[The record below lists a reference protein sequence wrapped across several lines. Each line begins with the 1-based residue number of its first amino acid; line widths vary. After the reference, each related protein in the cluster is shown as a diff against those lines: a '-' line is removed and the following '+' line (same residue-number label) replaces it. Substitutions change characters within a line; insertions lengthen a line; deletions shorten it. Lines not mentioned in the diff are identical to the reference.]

1 MTGVQTC
8 ALPIYILKLNNLK
21 LACIVI
27 ILFHVAPV
35 LIFLLLYIRTG
46 EVIGPDGK
54 IVNGPDGRP
63 ISLTPDTHSRYSLA
77 PDGTILGTDHKPV
90 TDNQVCMR
98 V

>member
-1 MTGVQTC
+1 MVHNKIKQIKTC
-8 ALPIYILKLNNLK
+8 LYCNYTYSYSS
-21 LACIVI
+21 CINI
-27 ILFHVAPV
+27 
-35 LIFLLLYIRTG
+35 LLLYICTG

-54 IVNGPDGRP
+54 IVNGPDGRL